1 MIRSDAP
8 LEAPQPLRDQARAL
22 LADRATTHE
31 RLLAEAAADAPSE
44 SLTAAACEV
53 AAALRAGRKA
63 IFFGNGGSAADA
75 LHLVA
80 ELVGRLRT
88 ERRPLAAIALASNPA
103 VATALAND
111 YGFVEAGFARE
122 LAGVGQPGDVG
133 VALSTSG
140 RSPNVLRALDVA
152 REAGLRT
159 VAFVGRDHLLDG
171 KVDHVISVDATDVA
185 VIQEIHIVLGHALCE
200 LVELEV
206 GRRR

>member
-1 MIRSDAP
+1 MIRSDVRGGAA
-8 LEAPQPLRDQARAL
+8 LALRDRARSL
-22 LADRATTHE
+22 LMERATTHND
-31 RLLAEAAADAPSE
+31 LLVESATDAASE

-53 AAALRAGRKA
+53 AAALHDGRKA

-88 ERRPLAAIALASNPA
+88 DRPPLAAVALASNPA

-111 YGFVEAGFARE
+111 YGFVEAGLARE
-122 LAGVGQPGDVG
+122 LAAVAQRGDVA

-152 REAGLRT
+152 REAGVRT
-159 VAFVGRDHLLDG
+159 VAFVGRDHPLDG
-171 KVDHVISVDATDVA
+171 RVDHVIAVDATDVA
-185 VIQEIHIVLGHALCE
+185 LIQEIHIVLGHVLCE